1 MIMERLIDEISYRI
15 RDFYYYGATRE
26 GMPCYGDDCKS
37 IVNITD
43 EQALA
48 YLREKKD
55 NAYLVRCCKW
65 NVIRKIAD
73 FYINGLLEM
82 VSSEWNKD
90 YNAYSSFPPR
100 IVKPT
105 KKDYEIGDISS
116 YDGYHDLK
124 ISASADGNGFDIVIT
139 VFVDDD
145 LYVYGTGNVNRRKE
159 KCTFAFKSTNT
170 EVNEYILSL
179 LRGYVESNIYLDTI
193 KATKE
198 RIIEKLLLGIFL
210 GELAENPYCT
220 IDETAIRK

>member
-15 RDFYYYGATRE
+15 CNFYYYGATRK
-26 GMPCYGDDCKS
+26 GMSCASDDCKC
-37 IVNITD
+37 IVNITN

-55 NAYLVRCCKW
+55 NGYLVRCCKW
-65 NVIRKIAD
+65 KVIRKFAD
-73 FYINGLLEM
+73 FYNDGLLKM
-82 VSSEWNKD
+82 VSSKWNKE
-90 YNAYSSFPPR
+90 YNGGSSYPPR

-105 KKDYEIGDISS
+105 KEDYRIGDISS
-116 YDGYHDLK
+116 YDGFHDLK
-124 ISASADGNGFDIVIT
+124 ISASADGKGFDIVIT

-170 EVNEYILSL
+170 EVNDYILSL
-179 LRGYVESNIYLDTI
+179 LRRYVEGDIYLDTI

-198 RIIEKLLLGIFL
+198 RIIEKLMLGTFF

-220 IDETAIRK
+220 IDETAIRR

>member
-1 MIMERLIDEISYRI
+1 MIMEILIDEITSRI
-15 RDFYYYGATRE
+15 RNFYYYGATRG
-26 GMPCYGDDCKS
+26 GMSCAGADCKC

-65 NVIRKIAD
+65 NIIRKLAD

-82 VSSEWNKD
+82 VSSEWNKY

-100 IVKPT
+100 IIKPT

-116 YDGYHDLK
+116 YGGYHDLK
-124 ISASADGNGFDIVIT
+124 ISASADGKEFDIVVT
-139 VFVDDD
+139 VYAIEF
-145 LYVYGTGNVNRRKE
+145 LNSNAELHKE
-159 KCTFAFKSTNT
+159 KCTFVFKSTNT
-170 EVNEYILSL
+170 EVNDYILSL
-179 LRGYVESNIYLDTI
+179 LRSYIEGDIYLDTI

-198 RIIEKLLLGIFL
+198 RIIEKLMLGTFL
-210 GELAENPYCT
+210 GELAENPYCS
-220 IDETAIRK
+220 IDDNAIRR

>member
-1 MIMERLIDEISYRI
+1 MERIIDEITSRI
-15 RDFYYYGATRE
+15 CNFYYYGATRN
-26 GMPCYGDDCKS
+26 GMSCAGDDCKC

-124 ISASADGNGFDIVIT
+124 ISASADGKEFDIVII
-139 VFVDDD
+139 VYA
-145 LYVYGTGNVNRRKE
+145 YVGSTFFAGGNVKRRKE
-159 KCTFAFKSTNT
+159 KCTFVFKSTNAD
-170 EVNEYILSL
+170 VNDYILSL
-179 LRGYVESNIYLDTI
+179 LRGYVEGDIYLDTI

-198 RIIEKLLLGIFL
+198 RIIEKLMLGTFL
-210 GELAENPYCT
+210 GELAENPYCS
-220 IDETAIRK
+220 IDDNAIKK

>member
-1 MIMERLIDEISYRI
+1 MERIIDEITSRI
-15 RDFYYYGATRE
+15 CNFYYYGATRK
-26 GMPCYGDDCKS
+26 GMSCSDCKC
-37 IVNITD
+37 IVNITN

-55 NAYLVRCCKW
+55 NGYLVRCCKW
-65 NVIRKIAD
+65 KVIRKFAD
-73 FYINGLLEM
+73 FYNDGLLEM
-82 VSSEWNKD
+82 VSSEWNKED

-116 YDGYHDLK
+116 YDGYHDLT
-124 ISASADGNGFDIVIT
+124 IRASPDGKGFDIVIT
-139 VFVDDD
+139 VYTYESSVEFV
-145 LYVYGTGNVNRRKE
+145 NVKRRKE
-159 KCTFAFKSTNT
+159 KCTFSFKSTNA

-198 RIIEKLLLGIFL
+198 RIIEKLMLGTFL
-210 GELAENPYCT
+210 GELAENPYCS
-220 IDETAIRK
+220 IDETAIRR

>member
-1 MIMERLIDEISYRI
+1 MERLIDEITSRI
-15 RDFYYYGATRE
+15 RNFYYYGVTRN
-26 GMPCYGDDCKS
+26 GMSCAGSDCKC

-65 NVIRKIAD
+65 NVIRKLAD

-124 ISASADGNGFDIVIT
+124 ISASADGKGFDIVVT
-139 VFVDDD
+139 VYA
-145 LYVYGTGNVNRRKE
+145 YVGSTFFAGGNVKRREE
-159 KCTFAFKSTNT
+159 KCTFVFKSTNT
-170 EVNEYILSL
+170 EVNDYILSL
-179 LRGYVESNIYLDTI
+179 LRSYIEGDIYRDTI

-198 RIIEKLLLGIFL
+198 RIIEKLMLGTFL
-210 GELAENPYCT
+210 GELAENPYCS
-220 IDETAIRK
+220 IDDNAIRR

>member
-1 MIMERLIDEISYRI
+1 MERLIDEINSRI
-15 RDFYYYGATRE
+15 RNFYYYGVSRN
-26 GMPCYGDDCKS
+26 GMSCAGADCKC

-48 YLREKKD
+48 YLRDKKD

-65 NVIRKIAD
+65 NIIRKLAD

-124 ISASADGNGFDIVIT
+124 ISASADGKEFDIVIT
-139 VFVDDD
+139 VYAYNSSIEFVNS
-145 LYVYGTGNVNRRKE
+145 NVKHRKE
-159 KCTFAFKSTNT
+159 KCTFVFKSTNA

-198 RIIEKLLLGIFL
+198 RIIEKLMLGTFL

-220 IDETAIRK
+220 IDETAIRR

>member
-1 MIMERLIDEISYRI
+1 MERFIDEITSRI
-15 RDFYYYGATRE
+15 RNFYYYGATRE
-26 GMPCYGDDCKS
+26 GIICSGDNCKC

-82 VSSEWNKD
+82 VSSKWNKD
-90 YNAYSSFPPR
+90 YNGGSSYPPR

-105 KKDYEIGDISS
+105 KKDYRIGDISS
-116 YDGYHDLK
+116 YDGFHDLK
-124 ISASADGNGFDIVIT
+124 ISASGEGKEFDIVIT
-139 VFVDDD
+139 VFVYDD
-145 LYVYGTGNVNRRKE
+145 LYGTGNVKRRKE
-159 KCTFAFKSTNT
+159 KCTFVFKSTNA
-170 EVNEYILSL
+170 EVNDYIISL
-179 LRGYVESNIYLDTI
+179 LRSYIEVDIYFDAI

-198 RIIEKLLLGIFL
+198 RIIEKLMLGTFL
-210 GELAENPYCT
+210 SELAENPYCT
-220 IDETAIRK
+220 IDETAIRR

>member
-26 GMPCYGDDCKS
+26 GMPCYGDDCKC

-48 YLREKKD
+48 YLREKKE
-55 NAYLVRCCKW
+55 NTYLVRCCKW
-65 NVIRKIAD
+65 KVIHKFAD

-82 VSSEWNKD
+82 VSAKWNKD
-90 YNAYSSFPPR
+90 YNGWSSFPPR
-100 IVKPT
+100 IIKPT

-124 ISASADGNGFDIVIT
+124 ISASTDGKGFDIVII
-139 VFVDDD
+139 VYA
-145 LYVYGTGNVNRRKE
+145 YVGSTFFAGGNVKRRKE
-159 KCTFAFKSTNT
+159 KCTFVFKSTNT

-179 LRGYVESNIYLDTI
+179 LRSYVEGDIYLDTI

-198 RIIEKLLLGIFL
+198 RIIEKLMLGTFL
-210 GELAENPYCT
+210 AELAENPYCL
-220 IDETAIRK
+220 IDDNAIRR

>member
-1 MIMERLIDEISYRI
+1 MERFIDEISYRI

-26 GMPCYGDDCKS
+26 GMVCYGDNCKC

-48 YLREKKD
+48 YLCEKKD

-65 NVIRKIAD
+65 KVIRKFAD
-73 FYINGLLEM
+73 FYNDGLLKM
-82 VSSEWNKD
+82 VFSKWNKD
-90 YNAYSSFPPR
+90 YNGGSSYPPR

-105 KKDYEIGDISS
+105 NKDYEIGDISS

-124 ISASADGNGFDIVIT
+124 ISANAVGNGFDIVIT

-145 LYVYGTGNVNRRKE
+145 SFMYERGNIKHRKE

-170 EVNEYILSL
+170 EVNDYILSL
-179 LRGYVESNIYLDTI
+179 LRRYVEGDIYLDTI

-198 RIIEKLLLGIFL
+198 RIIEKLMLGTFL
-210 GELAENPYCT
+210 GELAENPYCS
-220 IDETAIRK
+220 IDETAIRR

>member
-1 MIMERLIDEISYRI
+1 MERIIDEITSRI
-15 RDFYYYGATRE
+15 CNFYYYGVTRN
-26 GMPCYGDDCKS
+26 GMSCVGSDCKC

-55 NAYLVRCCKW
+55 NGYLVRCCKW
-65 NVIRKIAD
+65 EVIRKFAD
-73 FYINGLLEM
+73 FYNDGLLKM
-82 VSSEWNKD
+82 VSAKWNKD
-90 YNAYSSFPPR
+90 YNGWSSFPPR

-124 ISASADGNGFDIVIT
+124 ISASTDSKGFDIVVT
-139 VFVDDD
+139 VYTYDCSVEFVSS
-145 LYVYGTGNVNRRKE
+145 NIKRRKE
-159 KCTFAFKSTNT
+159 KCTFVFKSTNT

-179 LRGYVESNIYLDTI
+179 LRSYIEGDIYLDTI

-198 RIIEKLLLGIFL
+198 RIIEKLMLGTFL
-210 GELAENPYCT
+210 GELAEKPYCA
-220 IDETAIRK
+220 IDDNAIRR

>member
-1 MIMERLIDEISYRI
+1 MERIIDEITSRI
-15 RDFYYYGATRE
+15 CNFYYYGATRK
-26 GMPCYGDDCKS
+26 GMSCACDDCKC

-48 YLREKKD
+48 YLREKRG
-55 NAYLVRCCKW
+55 NAYFVRCCKW

-90 YNAYSSFPPR
+90 YNYSSFPPR
-100 IVKPT
+100 IIKPT

-170 EVNEYILSL
+170 EVNDYITSK
-179 LRGYVESNIYLDTI
+179 TI
-193 KATKE
+193 KMLNSVNIFVE
-198 RIIEKLLLGIFL
+198 MINKLRRNSQT
-210 GELAENPYCT
+210 EV
-220 IDETAIRK
+220 